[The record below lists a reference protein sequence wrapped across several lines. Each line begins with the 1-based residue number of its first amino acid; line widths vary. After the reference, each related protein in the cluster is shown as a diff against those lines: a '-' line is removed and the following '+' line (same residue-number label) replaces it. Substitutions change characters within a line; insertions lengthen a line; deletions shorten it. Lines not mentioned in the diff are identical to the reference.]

1 MDLGTTI
8 KTMRQK
14 RSIKQ
19 KDFAVQCDITAAY
32 LSQIE
37 NNQKDPNLSTLRSI
51 SAQLGLPLPILLFLS
66 LDEQDVKPE
75 KQAAFNLIN
84 SPVKSLISEFF
95 LN

>member
-37 NNQKDPNLSTLRSI
+37 NNLKDPNLSTLRNI
-51 SAQLGLPLPILLFLS
+51 SAQLDLPLPILLFLS

-75 KQAAFNLIN
+75 KKAAFNLIN
-84 SPVKSLISEFF
+84 TPVKSLISEFF
-95 LN
+95 IN